1 MNTFEDAKNTL
12 DSNLEKYVSQQISLD
27 RSYLVENV
35 SIYAEKSY
43 EYAKMAQ
50 YFRSANPDK
59 DGIATIVFKKKM
71 PKDVLASFQ
80 ENIRLIPYRVHDYYL
95 LEK

>member
-50 YFRSANPDK
+50 YFRSAKPDK
-59 DGIATIVFKKKM
+59 DGIATIVFKKKLLKM
-71 PKDVLASFQ
+71 FWLHFKKILA
-80 ENIRLIPYRVHDYYL
+80 
-95 LEK
+95 